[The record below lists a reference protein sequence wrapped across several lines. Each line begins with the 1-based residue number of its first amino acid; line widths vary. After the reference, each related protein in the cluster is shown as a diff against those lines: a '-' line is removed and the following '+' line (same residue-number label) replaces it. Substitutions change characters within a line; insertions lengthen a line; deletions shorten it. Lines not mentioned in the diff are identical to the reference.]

1 MSGSGNTL
9 SLQERMMSATIGSLL
24 TSVIL
29 TPMDV
34 VRIRLQQQQM
44 IEDCGCAELE
54 PIPEL
59 VDNRV
64 RKNTLELLKTSTV
77 VKKAEIGPAKIFWE
91 GSCFQNL
98 NCRNQ
103 RFNGTLEA
111 FSKIAKFEGV
121 STLWRGISITLLMA
135 IPANI
140 VYFTGY
146 EYVRDMSPINKSHPI
161 LNPLVCGAFA
171 RVLAATSV
179 APLELIKTKLQ
190 SIPSSSRSH
199 GNLIMYRDLLNGIRN
214 EIRVKGVTPTLFK
227 GLEITL
233 WRDVPFSAIYWASY
247 EFYKKKI
254 AFLSPASMD
263 KNGISN
269 WFYFTN
275 SFLGGFISG
284 TIAAIAT
291 HPFDVGK
298 TRQQIAMVSEN
309 GTGTSNMKY
318 GTSNSMFGFLK
329 SIRRVEGVGAL
340 YTGLTPRVAKIAPSC
355 AIMISSYELTKRLF
369 I

>member
-1 MSGSGNTL
+1 MGGSNGNTL

-44 IEDCGCAELE
+44 IEDCGCADIENL
-54 PIPEL
+54 PEGKTIGI
-59 VDNRV
+59 R
-64 RKNTLELLKTSTV
+64 RNTSELLKNSRV
-77 VKKAEIGPAKIFWE
+77 IKRSELEPAKIFWE
-91 GSCFQNL
+91 SSCFQNL
-98 NCRNQ
+98 SCRNQ
-103 RFNGTLEA
+103 KFDGTLEA

-146 EYVRDMSPINKSHPI
+146 EYVRDKSPISKTHPI
-161 LNPLVCGAFA
+161 INPLICGALA
-171 RVLAATSV
+171 RVLAATTV

-190 SIPSSSRSH
+190 SIPSSARSH
-199 GNLIMYRDLLNGIRN
+199 GTLIMYKDLLNGIKN
-214 EIRVKGVTPTLFK
+214 EIRVNGVTQTLWK

-247 EFYKKKI
+247 EFYKKKVSY
-254 AFLSPASMD
+254 LSPDSMD
-263 KNGISN
+263 KDGNSN

-275 SFLGGFISG
+275 SFLGGFVSG
-284 TIAAIAT
+284 SIAAVAT

-298 TRQQIAMVSEN
+298 TRQQIALVSEN
-309 GTGTSNMKY
+309 PNSRMKY
-318 GTSNSMFGFLK
+318 GKSNTMFGFLN
-329 SIRRVEGVGAL
+329 SIRRVEGYGAL
-340 YTGLTPRVAKIAPSC
+340 YTGLAPRVAKIAPSC